1 MIIAYAKSDIGK
13 AREMNQDAYYIS
25 DSSSDVKLYLLAD
38 GMGGY
43 KGGEIASQLAIKCT
57 RNYIENNIKETPKD
71 RENLLQLIASSM
83 EYANMVIYEKSKEN
97 KELEGM
103 GTTLE
108 VCLIYNNK
116 AYIGHVGDSRIYR
129 IRKNFMRKLTQDHS
143 YVQKLVKDGTITK
156 EEAENHP
163 KKNMLMKALG
173 CNAFVE
179 PDVVVKGFLR
189 DDILLIASDGLTN
202 MVKQDSSNTYICKNN
217 NWMFKP
223 NTWYWTLSPYAYPS
237 YAVNVWDVVSDGS
250 VVDSIAAGGFAVF
263 PTIYLKSNILIE
275 SGKGTSSNPYILK
288 LDA

>member
-25 DSSSDVKLYLLAD
+25 EPSSPIKLYLLAD

-43 KGGEIASQLAIKCT
+43 KGGEIASNLAIKCAKS
-57 RNYIENNIKETPKD
+57 YIENNFKDVAKD
-71 RENLLQLIASSM
+71 RDSLIQLVASSM
-83 EYANMVIYEKSKEN
+83 EYANMVVYAKSKDD

-129 IRKNFMRKLTQDHS
+129 IRKDFIRKLTQDHS

-179 PDVVVKGFLR
+179 PDVSVKGFLR
-189 DDILLIASDGLTN
+189 DDILLISSDGLTN
-202 MVKQDSSNTYICKNN
+202 MVKQEDIFEIAKGNIEKAPIKLVDLANENGGLDNITVVVIKN
-217 NWMFKP
+217 
-223 NTWYWTLSPYAYPS
+223 
-237 YAVNVWDVVSDGS
+237 
-250 VVDSIAAGGFAVF
+250 I
-263 PTIYLKSNILIE
+263 
-275 SGKGTSSNPYILK
+275 
-288 LDA
+288 